1 MSAWCRHAHQQHLPS
16 HAMGTLK
23 ICRRAPLAPTALAR
37 PTWLSKTDWHLQ
49 RQPLYCLEWRAV
61 VCREEGL
68 VCASFKL
75 VRLKQ
80 RCTLFSWFAAT
91 SGGSFL
97 FLFLFYGGADDTD

>member
-1 MSAWCRHAHQQHLPS
+1 MTKLVHVN
-16 HAMGTLK
+16 
-23 ICRRAPLAPTALAR
+23 PLCTWFTALWR
-37 PTWLSKTDWHLQ
+37 GILGYLKPTGIYIASHCIASSGVLWCAGK
-49 RQPLYCLEWRAV
+49 
-61 VCREEGL
+61 GL
-68 VCASFKL
+68 VFASFKL